1 MPTARRHLRFPM
13 QLSTPAPPTPVP
25 TGAPATRCPLASSA
39 TARPAG
45 VDPPARWVSA
55 HCRLL
60 WGGLQPAPE
69 GYGGGRSRE
78 GLLLSRPPTWLWA
91 LRPGEQDRKP
101 QAPGLPPAA
110 PTRHACPV
118 PPQTSTSVPPTR
130 ARRAAPAWTRW
141 TASSASAPSSGSGPP
156 AGWVRPVGARVCM
169 DCGLCVR
176 LLLLLGLLW
185 LRGLRG
191 QARGQR
197 GPGPMRPLVSPTDAN
212 ECEGKPCLNAFSC
225 KNLIGGYY
233 CDCIPGWKGS
243 DCHISQYGAG
253 RRRAGR
259 GSSRAPVTAPL
270 SPQTSTTVEGSV
282 STAAPAR

>member
-1 MPTARRHLRFPM
+1 MGGAQPGRCSCPGHTLTPPWGRGVRGERGGQVGPWAVMPTARLHLRFPM

-39 TARPAG
+39 TARLAG

-78 GLLLSRPPTWLWA
+78 GLMLSRPPTWLWA
-91 LRPGEQDRKP
+91 LRLGEQDRKP

-141 TASSASAPSSGSGPP
+141 TASSASAPSSGWGPP
-156 AGWVRPVGARVCM
+156 AGWVRPVGARVH
-169 DCGLCVR
+169 
-176 LLLLLGLLW
+176 
-185 LRGLRG
+185 GLRAVRSAAAAAG
-191 QARGQR
+191 AAVAAGAA
-197 GPGPMRPLVSPTDAN
+197 GPGSGAAGPRPHGALSSRPQTPMSV
-212 ECEGKPCLNAFSC
+212 
-225 KNLIGGYY
+225 
-233 CDCIPGWKGS
+233 KGS
-243 DCHISQYGAG
+243 
-253 RRRAGR
+253 RALTLFL
-259 GSSRAPVTAPL
+259 AKT
-270 SPQTSTTVEGSV
+270 
-282 STAAPAR
+282 